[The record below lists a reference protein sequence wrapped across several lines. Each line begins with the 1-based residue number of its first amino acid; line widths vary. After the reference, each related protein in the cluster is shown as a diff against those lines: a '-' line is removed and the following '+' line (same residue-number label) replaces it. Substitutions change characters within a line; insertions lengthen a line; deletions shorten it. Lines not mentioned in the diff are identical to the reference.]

1 MALQPVPDELQ
12 PGMTI
17 VMASPLFGPFTRG
30 TVVKVESGDVSISHA
45 LTGQVVSVPRSFLMG
60 VVDES
65 RF

>member
-1 MALQPVPDELQ
+1 MALLPVPDELK

-30 TVVKVESGDVSISHA
+30 TVIGVESAKVSISHA
-45 LTGQVVSVPRSFLMG
+45 LTGEVVSVPRSFLMG